1 MTAKDANVKRVLV
14 PAALLALAA
23 AAAGCQ
29 PPVEKSAFI
38 NSGLSVA
45 VATNPS
51 AAPRAPENPPP
62 RIQVASEAASNAQPA
77 PSPQEKG
84 GAEG

>member
-1 MTAKDANVKRVLV
+1 MKRVLL

-29 PPVEKSAFI
+29 PPVEKSEFI
-38 NSGLSVA
+38 NSGLSAAVA
-45 VATNPS
+45 VNPS
-51 AAPRAPENPPP
+51 LAPQAPANPPP
-62 RIQVASEAASNAQPA
+62 RIEMASQAASNAQPA

-84 GAEG
+84 GQG

>member
-1 MTAKDANVKRVLV
+1 MKRVLV

-29 PPVEKSAFI
+29 PPVEKSEFN
-38 NSGLSVA
+38 NSGVSAA
-45 VATNPS
+45 VAADPS
-51 AAPRAPENPPP
+51 VAPRASTNPPP
-62 RIQVASEAASNAQPA
+62 RIEMASEAASNAQPA

-84 GAEG
+84 GAQG